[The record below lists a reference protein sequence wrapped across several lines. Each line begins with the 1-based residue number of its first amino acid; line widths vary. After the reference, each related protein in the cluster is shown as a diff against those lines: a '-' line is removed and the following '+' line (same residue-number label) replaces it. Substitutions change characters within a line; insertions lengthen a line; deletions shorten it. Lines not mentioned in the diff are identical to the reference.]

1 MKLNQLTATPGATKE
16 RKRIG
21 RGYGSGTGK
30 TAGKGHKGQKARAGH
45 GQRPGFEGGQ
55 MPMQRRLPKRGFNN
69 IFAKEIAALL
79 RETYGIKIKVFG
91 TEIPHSVRA
100 KEISAEGKSIFAH
113 DPGGKV
119 AESYKNLTQEVT
131 KLEKQR
137 EKSRAGIGR

>member
-1 MKLNQLTATPGATKE
+1 MEYDTIFAAA
-16 RKRIG
+16 R
-21 RGYGSGTGK
+21 
-30 TAGKGHKGQKARAGH
+30 RAGNELALVDA
-45 GQRPGFEGGQ
+45 G
-55 MPMQRRLPKRGFNN
+55 RLSRTVVK
-69 IFAKEIAALL
+69 AAALL
-79 RETYGIKIKVFG
+79 RETYGSKIKVFG